1 MVLKSNC
8 DDDDDI
14 PLKETYS
21 NFRHEPLFFCLSSEV
36 MTKKNSFKHLKKCI
50 LSLEF

>member
-36 MTKKNSFKHLKKCI
+36 MTKKTVLNI
-50 LSLEF
+50 